1 MNKETALHS
10 FLICVLLSSV
20 LLLVGCTR
28 QAADSASASPETDLP
43 AQESSEPQ
51 AEDVLAAYDEA
62 ARLYDWFDL
71 APMPLDESDSVR
83 EGENTYFRVLGE
95 NITSTKELR
104 SRLERVFTS
113 ELAEE
118 IFNKVPGQYRDFDGK
133 LYAIPGGRGANIYL
147 LDKTVRAERISEDRW
162 EVTLTFWAD
171 YEDARMV
178 PEPETGVSA
187 SYPTAVAGY
196 STTCIYY
203 ERTSEGWRF
212 TSFCP
217 TDNLD
222 LDAETVCSSDYYE
235 GFGADCSDW
244 ELVCYLIHADGAFAE
259 GAFYRLYQRFLE
271 RPNDI
276 LSCLALLDS
285 SPYAAAY
292 PHIDSLI
299 ADPGYQAAY
308 EDEEGRLA
316 FEETVK
322 LCVPAN
328 EGEEAVLK
336 KIQAAY
342 TSVLQQEQAQ
352 MDLRFSFTVPNTAVF
367 TLGPQEGT
375 FPWGLALDAEPVL
388 VSPAMDGFGP
398 CYETALDAVT
408 LEYTVNPDDGTEVLY
423 KMTANDPGVSTDRD
437 VSVGDSLARVR
448 EQYPDI
454 ALLDGY
460 AESGLAYVWEP
471 GGPAYC
477 KHIAFFTQDGVVTG
491 IEIENLMDGR
501 LLE

>member
-20 LLLVGCTR
+20 LLLTGCVQLTI
-28 QAADSASASPETDLP
+28 DPSP
-43 AQESSEPQ
+43 QELMGFQ
-51 AEDVLAAYDEA
+51 EDVLAAYDEA
-62 ARLYDWFDL
+62 AQLYDWFDL

-83 EGENTYFRVLGE
+83 EGENTYFRVLDE

-104 SRLERVFTS
+104 SRLERVFTP

-118 IFNKVPGQYRDFDGK
+118 IFNKVPDQYRDFDGK
-133 LYAIPGGRGANIYL
+133 LYAIPGGRGTNIYL
-147 LDKTVRAERISEDRW
+147 LDKTVQAERISEDRW

-276 LSCLALLDS
+276 LSCLALLDTA
-285 SPYAAAY
+285 PYEAV
-292 PHIDSLI
+292 HRNTLI
-299 ADPGYQAAY
+299 ASPGYEAAY
-308 EDEEGRLA
+308 EDEAGRLA
-316 FEETVK
+316 FEEAVS
-322 LCVPAN
+322 LCVPAD
-328 EGEEAVLK
+328 EAEQVVLK
-336 KIQAAY
+336 KIQGTY
-342 TSVLQQEQAQ
+342 DSLLRQEQAQ
-352 MDLRFSFTVPNTAVF
+352 MDLRFSFSVPNTTLF
-367 TLGPQEGT
+367 TLGPQVGV

-388 VSPAMDGFGP
+388 ISPAMDGFGP
-398 CYETALDAVT
+398 SYEVELGTVT
-408 LEYTVNPDDGTEVLY
+408 LMYTVLPNSGEELLY
-423 KMTANDPGVSTDRD
+423 KMTTNNPLVSTADG
-437 VSVGDSLARVR
+437 VSVGDSLARVQ
-448 EQYPDI
+448 EQYPDSVPF
-454 ALLDGY
+454 DGY

-471 GGPAYC
+471 GGNAYC
-477 KHIAFFTQDGVVTG
+477 KHIAFFTQDDVVTG
-491 IEIENLMDGR
+491 IEIENLIDGR

>member
-1 MNKETALHS
+1 MMFFGEWSRRRVLVVLGRIL
-10 FLICVLLSSV
+10 FFQVLL
-20 LLLVGCTR
+20 LLLVGCVR
-28 QAADSASASPETDLP
+28 LAIDPSP
-43 AQESSEPQ
+43 QELMGFQ
-51 AEDVLAAYDEA
+51 EDVLAAYDEA

-83 EGENTYFRVLGE
+83 EGENTYFRVLDE
-95 NITSTKELR
+95 TITSTKELR

-118 IFNKVPGQYRDFDGK
+118 IFNKAPDQYRDFDGK
-133 LYAIPGGRGANIYL
+133 LYAIPGGRGTNLYL
-147 LDKTVRAERISEDRW
+147 LDKTVQAERISEDRW

-178 PEPETGVSA
+178 PEPETGVFA
-187 SYPTAVAGY
+187 SYPTAMAGY
-196 STTCIYY
+196 STTNIDY
-203 ERTSEGWRF
+203 ERTPEGWRF

-259 GAFYRLYQRFLE
+259 GAFYRLYQRFLD

-285 SPYAAAY
+285 SPYAS
-292 PHIDSLI
+292 IDSLI

-328 EGEEAVLK
+328 EAEEIVLK
-336 KIQAAY
+336 KIQGAY
-342 TSVLQQEQAQ
+342 TSLRREEQAWTDLQ
-352 MDLRFSFTVPNTAVF
+352 NLRFSFTVPNTAVF
-367 TLGPQEGT
+367 ILGPQEGA

-398 CYETALDAVT
+398 CYEATLDAVT
-408 LEYTVNPDDGTEVLY
+408 LEYTVNPDDGTEELY
-423 KMTANDPGVSTDRD
+423 KMTTNDPHVSTDSGI
-437 VSVGDSLARVR
+437 SVGDAL
-448 EQYPDI
+448 EQVKERYPDCVP
-454 ALLDGY
+454 LDAY
-460 AESGLAYVWEP
+460 PDSGVVYVWEP

-477 KHIAFFTQDGVVTG
+477 KHIAFFTQDDVVTG

>member
-20 LLLVGCTR
+20 LLLTGCVQLTI
-28 QAADSASASPETDLP
+28 DPSP
-43 AQESSEPQ
+43 QELMGFQ
-51 AEDVLAAYDEA
+51 EDVLAAYDEA
-62 ARLYDWFDL
+62 AQLYDWFDL

-83 EGENTYFRVLGE
+83 EGENTYFRVLDE
-95 NITSTKELR
+95 DITSTKELR

-118 IFNKVPGQYRDFDGK
+118 IFNKVPDQYRDFDGK
-133 LYAIPGGRGANIYL
+133 LYAIPGGRGTNIYL
-147 LDKTVRAERISEDRW
+147 LDKTVQAERISEDRW

-276 LSCLALLDS
+276 LSCLALLDTA
-285 SPYAAAY
+285 PYEAA
-292 PHIDSLI
+292 HRNTLI
-299 ADPGYQAAY
+299 ASPGYEAAY
-308 EDEEGRLA
+308 EDEAGRLA
-316 FEETVK
+316 FEEAVS
-322 LCVPAN
+322 LCVPAD
-328 EGEEAVLK
+328 EAEQVVLK
-336 KIQAAY
+336 KIQGTY
-342 TSVLQQEQAQ
+342 DSLLRQEQAQ
-352 MDLRFSFTVPNTAVF
+352 MDLRFSFSVPNTTLF
-367 TLGPQEGT
+367 TLGPQVGV

-388 VSPAMDGFGP
+388 ISPAMDGFGP
-398 CYETALDAVT
+398 SYEVELGTVT
-408 LEYTVNPDDGTEVLY
+408 LMYTVLPNSGEELLY
-423 KMTANDPGVSTDRD
+423 KMTTNNPLVSTADG
-437 VSVGDSLARVR
+437 VSVGDSLARVQ
-448 EQYPDI
+448 EQYPDSMPF
-454 ALLDGY
+454 DGY

-471 GGPAYC
+471 GGNAYC
-477 KHIAFFTQDGVVTG
+477 KHITFFTQDDVVTG
-491 IEIENLMDGR
+491 IEIENLIDGR

>member
-20 LLLVGCTR
+20 LLLTGCVQLTI
-28 QAADSASASPETDLP
+28 DPSP
-43 AQESSEPQ
+43 QELMGFQ
-51 AEDVLAAYDEA
+51 EDVLAAYDEA
-62 ARLYDWFDL
+62 AQLYDWFDL

-83 EGENTYFRVLGE
+83 EGENTYFRVLDE
-95 NITSTKELR
+95 DITSTKELR

-118 IFNKVPGQYRDFDGK
+118 IFNKVPDQYRDFDGK
-133 LYAIPGGRGANIYL
+133 LYAIPGGRGTNIYL
-147 LDKTVRAERISEDRW
+147 LDKTVQAERISEDRW

-196 STTCIYY
+196 STTCIHY

-276 LSCLALLDS
+276 LSCLALLDTA
-285 SPYAAAY
+285 PYEAV
-292 PHIDSLI
+292 HRNTLI
-299 ADPGYQAAY
+299 ASPGYEAAY
-308 EDEEGRLA
+308 EDEAGRLA
-316 FEETVK
+316 FEEAVS
-322 LCVPAN
+322 LCVPAD
-328 EGEEAVLK
+328 EAEQVVLK
-336 KIQAAY
+336 KIQGTY
-342 TSVLQQEQAQ
+342 DSLLRQEQAQ
-352 MDLRFSFTVPNTAVF
+352 MDLRFSFSVPNTTIF
-367 TLGPQEGT
+367 TLGPQVGV

-388 VSPAMDGFGP
+388 ISPAMDGFGP
-398 CYETALDAVT
+398 SYEVELGTVT
-408 LEYTVNPDDGTEVLY
+408 LMYTVLPNSGEELLY
-423 KMTANDPGVSTDRD
+423 KMTTNNPLVSTADG
-437 VSVGDSLARVR
+437 VSVGDSLARVQ
-448 EQYPDI
+448 EQYPDSVPF
-454 ALLDGY
+454 DGY

-471 GGPAYC
+471 GGNAYC
-477 KHIAFFTQDGVVTG
+477 KHIAFFTQDDVVAG
-491 IEIENLMDGR
+491 IEIENLIDGR

>member
-1 MNKETALHS
+1 MG
-10 FLICVLLSSV
+10 FQV
-20 LLLVGCTR
+20 
-28 QAADSASASPETDLP
+28 
-43 AQESSEPQ
+43 
-51 AEDVLAAYDEA
+51 DVLAAYDGA

-83 EGENTYFRVLGE
+83 EGENTYFRVLDE

-113 ELAEE
+113 KLAEE
-118 IFNKVPGQYRDFDGK
+118 IFNKVPDQYRDFDGK
-133 LYAIPGGRGANIYL
+133 LYAIPGGRGTNIYL
-147 LDKTVRAERISEDRW
+147 LDKTVQAERISEDRW

-222 LDAETVCSSDYYE
+222 LDAETVCFSDYYE
-235 GFGADCSDW
+235 SFGADCSDW

-259 GAFYRLYQRFLE
+259 GAFYRLYQRFLD

-276 LSCLALLDS
+276 LSCLALLDTA
-285 SPYAAAY
+285 PYEAV
-292 PHIDSLI
+292 HMNTLI
-299 ADPGYQAAY
+299 ASPGYEAAY
-308 EDEEGRLA
+308 EDEAGRLA
-316 FEETVK
+316 FEEAVS
-322 LCVPAN
+322 LCVPAD
-328 EGEEAVLK
+328 EAEQVVLK
-336 KIQAAY
+336 KIQGTY
-342 TSVLQQEQAQ
+342 DSLLRQEQAQ
-352 MDLRFSFTVPNTAVF
+352 MDLRFSFSVPNTALF
-367 TLGPQEGT
+367 TLGPQVGV

-388 VSPAMDGFGP
+388 ISPAMDGFGP
-398 CYETALDAVT
+398 SYEVELGTVT
-408 LEYTVNPDDGTEVLY
+408 LMYTVLPNSGEELLY
-423 KMTANDPGVSTDRD
+423 KMTTNNPLVSTADG
-437 VSVGDSLARVR
+437 VSVGDSLARVQ
-448 EQYPDI
+448 EQYPDSVP
-454 ALLDGY
+454 LDGY

-471 GGPAYC
+471 GGNAYC
-477 KHIAFFTQDGVVTG
+477 KHIAFFTQDDVVTG
-491 IEIENLMDGR
+491 IEIENLIDGR

>member
-1 MNKETALHS
+1 MNKETVLHS
-10 FLICVLLSSV
+10 FLICILLSFVLLFT
-20 LLLVGCTR
+20 GCVQLTI
-28 QAADSASASPETDLP
+28 DPSL
-43 AQESSEPQ
+43 QELMGFQ
-51 AEDVLAAYDEA
+51 EDVLAAYDEA
-62 ARLYDWFDL
+62 AQLYDWFDL

-83 EGENTYFRVLGE
+83 EGENTYFRVLDE
-95 NITSTKELR
+95 TITSTKELR

-113 ELAEE
+113 KLAEE
-118 IFNKVPGQYRDFDGK
+118 IFNKVPDQYRDFDGK
-133 LYAIPGGRGANIYL
+133 LYAIPGGRGTNIYL
-147 LDKTVRAERISEDRW
+147 LDKTVQAERISEDRW

-276 LSCLALLDS
+276 LSCLALLDTA
-285 SPYAAAY
+285 PYEAV
-292 PHIDSLI
+292 HRNTLI
-299 ADPGYQAAY
+299 ASPGYEAAY
-308 EDEEGRLA
+308 EDEAGRLA
-316 FEETVK
+316 FEEAVS
-322 LCVPAN
+322 LCVPAD
-328 EGEEAVLK
+328 EAEQVVLK
-336 KIQAAY
+336 KIQGTY
-342 TSVLQQEQAQ
+342 DSLLRQEQAQ
-352 MDLRFSFTVPNTAVF
+352 MDLRFSFSVPNTTLF
-367 TLGPQEGT
+367 TLGPQVGV

-388 VSPAMDGFGP
+388 ISPAMDGFGP
-398 CYETALDAVT
+398 SYEVELGTVT
-408 LEYTVNPDDGTEVLY
+408 LMYTVLPNSGEELLY
-423 KMTANDPGVSTDRD
+423 KMTTNNPLVSTADG
-437 VSVGDSLARVR
+437 VSVGDSLARVQ
-448 EQYPDI
+448 EQYPDSV
-454 ALLDGY
+454 LLDGY

-471 GGPAYC
+471 GGNAYC
-477 KHIAFFTQDGVVTG
+477 KHIAFFTQDDVVAG
-491 IEIENLMDGR
+491 IEIENLIDGR

>member
-1 MNKETALHS
+1 MFFGEWSRRRVLVVLGRILFS
-10 FLICVLLSSV
+10 QVLL
-20 LLLVGCTR
+20 LLLVGCVR
-28 QAADSASASPETDLP
+28 LAIDPSP
-43 AQESSEPQ
+43 QELMGFQ
-51 AEDVLAAYDEA
+51 EDVLAAYDEA

-71 APMPLDESDSVR
+71 APMSLDESDSVR
-83 EGENTYFRVLGE
+83 EGENTYFRVLDE

-104 SRLERVFTS
+104 SRLERVFTP

-118 IFNKVPGQYRDFDGK
+118 IFNKVPDQYRDFDGK
-133 LYAIPGGRGANIYL
+133 LYAIPGGRGTNIYL
-147 LDKTVRAERISEDRW
+147 LDKTVQAERISEDRW

-171 YEDARMV
+171 YEDTRMV
-178 PEPETGVSA
+178 PEPEAGVSA

-276 LSCLALLDS
+276 LSCLALLDTA
-285 SPYAAAY
+285 PYEAV
-292 PHIDSLI
+292 HRNTLI
-299 ADPGYQAAY
+299 ASPGYEAAY
-308 EDEEGRLA
+308 EDEAGRLA
-316 FEETVK
+316 FEEAVS
-322 LCVPAN
+322 LCVPAD
-328 EGEEAVLK
+328 EAEQVVLK
-336 KIQAAY
+336 KIQGTY
-342 TSVLQQEQAQ
+342 DSLLRQEQAQ
-352 MDLRFSFTVPNTAVF
+352 MDLRFSFSVPNTTLF
-367 TLGPQEGT
+367 TLGPQVGV

-388 VSPAMDGFGP
+388 ISPAMDGFGP
-398 CYETALDAVT
+398 SYEVELGTVT
-408 LEYTVNPDDGTEVLY
+408 LMYTVLPNSGEELLY
-423 KMTANDPGVSTDRD
+423 KMTTNNPLVSTADG
-437 VSVGDSLARVR
+437 VSVGDSLARVQ
-448 EQYPDI
+448 EQYPDSVPF
-454 ALLDGY
+454 DGY

-471 GGPAYC
+471 GGNAYC
-477 KHIAFFTQDGVVTG
+477 KHIAFFTQDDVVTG
-491 IEIENLMDGR
+491 IEIENLIDGR

>member
-1 MNKETALHS
+1 MNKETVLHS

-20 LLLVGCTR
+20 LLLVGCTQ
-28 QAADSASASPETDLP
+28 QAADSGNVSPETDLP

-51 AEDVLAAYDEA
+51 SEDVLTAYNEA

-83 EGENTYFRVLGE
+83 EGENTYFRVLDK

-118 IFNKVPGQYRDFDGK
+118 IFNKVPDQYRDFDGK

-147 LDKTVRAERISEDRW
+147 LDKAVQAGRISEDRW

-203 ERTSEGWRF
+203 ERTPEGWRF

-259 GAFYRLYQRFLE
+259 GAFYRLYQRFLD

-285 SPYAAAY
+285 SPYAAVY

-342 TSVLQQEQAQ
+342 TSVLQQEQVQ
-352 MDLRFSFTVPNTAVF
+352 MDLCFSFTVPNTAVF

-375 FPWGLALDAEPVL
+375 FPWGLALDVEPVL

-398 CYETALDAVT
+398 CYEAALDAVT

-423 KMTANDPGVSTDRD
+423 KMTTSDPRVSTDSG

-448 EQYPDI
+448 EHYPDI
-454 ALLDGY
+454 VPLDWY

-471 GGPAYC
+471 GGDAYC
-477 KHIAFFTQDGVVTG
+477 KHIAFFTQDDIVTG

>member
-1 MNKETALHS
+1 MNKETVLHS

-20 LLLVGCTR
+20 LLLVGCTQ
-28 QAADSASASPETDLP
+28 QAADSGNVSPETDLP

-51 AEDVLAAYDEA
+51 SEDVLTAYNEA

-83 EGENTYFRVLGE
+83 EGENTYFRVLDK

-118 IFNKVPGQYRDFDGK
+118 IFNKVPDQYRDFDGK

-147 LDKTVRAERISEDRW
+147 LDKTVQAGRISEDRW

-203 ERTSEGWRF
+203 ERTPEGWRF

-259 GAFYRLYQRFLE
+259 GAFYRLYQRFLD

-285 SPYAAAY
+285 SPYAAVY

-375 FPWGLALDAEPVL
+375 FPWGLALDTEPVL

-398 CYETALDAVT
+398 CYEAALDAVT

-423 KMTANDPGVSTDRD
+423 KMTANDPGVSTDSGI
-437 VSVGDSLARVR
+437 SVGNAL
-448 EQYPDI
+448 EQVKERYPDCVP
-454 ALLDGY
+454 LDVY
-460 AESGLAYVWEP
+460 PDSGVVYVWEP

-477 KHIAFFTQDGVVTG
+477 KYIAFLHRATS
-491 IEIENLMDGR
+491 
-501 LLE
+501 

>member
-1 MNKETALHS
+1 MNKETVLHS

-20 LLLVGCTR
+20 LLLVGCTQ
-28 QAADSASASPETDLP
+28 QAADSGNVSPETDLP

-51 AEDVLAAYDEA
+51 SEDVLTAYNEA

-83 EGENTYFRVLGE
+83 EGENTYFRVLDE
-95 NITSTKELR
+95 NITSTKELH

-113 ELAEE
+113 ELAKE
-118 IFNKVPGQYRDFDGK
+118 IFNKVPDQYRDFDGK
-133 LYAIPGGRGANIYL
+133 LYAIPGGRGTNIYL
-147 LDKTVRAERISEDRW
+147 LDKTVQAERISEERW
-162 EVTLTFWAD
+162 EVTLTFWAG

-244 ELVCYLIHADGAFAE
+244 DLVCYLVHADGAFAE
-259 GAFYRLYQRFLE
+259 GAFYRLYQRFLD

-342 TSVLQQEQAQ
+342 TSVLQQEQVQ
-352 MDLRFSFTVPNTAVF
+352 MDLCFSFTVPNTAVF

-375 FPWGLALDAEPVL
+375 FPWGLALDAEPTL
-388 VSPAMDGFGP
+388 ISPAMDGFGP
-398 CYETALDAVT
+398 SYEVELGTVT
-408 LEYTVNPDDGTEVLY
+408 LVYTVLPDSGGEVLY
-423 KMTANDPGVSTDRD
+423 KMTTNSPRISTNDG
-437 VSVGDSLARVR
+437 VSVGDSLARVQ
-448 EQYPDI
+448 EQYPDSVP
-454 ALLDGY
+454 LDGY
-460 AESGLAYVWEP
+460 AESGLAHVWEP
-471 GGPAYC
+471 GGNAYC
-477 KHIAFFTQDGVVTG
+477 KHIAFFTQDDIVTG

-501 LLE
+501 LWE

>member
-1 MNKETALHS
+1 MKKGLYASLLCAL
-10 FLICVLLSSV
+10 LLSI
-20 LLLVGCTR
+20 LLTGCVRLTI
-28 QAADSASASPETDLP
+28 DPSP
-43 AQESSEPQ
+43 QELMGFQ
-51 AEDVLAAYDEA
+51 EDVLAAYDEA
-62 ARLYDWFDL
+62 ARLYNWFDL

-83 EGENTYFRVLGE
+83 EGESTYFRVLDE
-95 NITSTKELR
+95 TITSTKELR

-118 IFNKVPGQYRDFDGK
+118 IFNKAPDQYRDFDGK
-133 LYAIPGGRGANIYL
+133 LYAIPGGRGTNLYL
-147 LDKTVRAERISEDRW
+147 LDKTVQAERISEDRW

-196 STTCIYY
+196 STTCIHY

-222 LDAETVCSSDYYE
+222 LDAETVCFSDYYE

-276 LSCLALLDS
+276 LSCLALLDTA
-285 SPYAAAY
+285 PYEAV
-292 PHIDSLI
+292 HRNTLI
-299 ADPGYQAAY
+299 ASPGYEAAY
-308 EDEEGRLA
+308 EDKAGRLA
-316 FEETVK
+316 FEEAVS
-322 LCVPAN
+322 LCVPAD
-328 EGEEAVLK
+328 EAEQVVLK
-336 KIQAAY
+336 KIQGTY
-342 TSVLQQEQAQ
+342 DSLLRQEQAQ
-352 MDLRFSFTVPNTAVF
+352 MDLRFSFSVPNTTIF
-367 TLGPQEGT
+367 TLGPQVGV

-398 CYETALDAVT
+398 CYEATLDAVT
-408 LEYTVNPDDGTEVLY
+408 LEYTVNPDDGTEELY
-423 KMTANDPGVSTDRD
+423 KMTTNDPHVSTDSGI
-437 VSVGDSLARVR
+437 SVGDAL
-448 EQYPDI
+448 EQVKERYPDCVP
-454 ALLDGY
+454 LDAY
-460 AESGLAYVWEP
+460 PDSGVVYVWEP

-477 KHIAFFTQDGVVTG
+477 KHIAFFTQDDVVTG

>member
-1 MNKETALHS
+1 MKKGLYASLLCAL
-10 FLICVLLSSV
+10 LLSV
-20 LLLVGCTR
+20 LLAGCVRLTI
-28 QAADSASASPETDLP
+28 DPSP
-43 AQESSEPQ
+43 QELMGFQ
-51 AEDVLAAYDEA
+51 EDVLAAYDEA

-83 EGENTYFRVLGE
+83 EGENTYFRVLDE
-95 NITSTKELR
+95 AITSTEELR
-104 SRLERVFTS
+104 SRLERVFTP
-113 ELAEE
+113 ELTEE
-118 IFNKVPGQYRDFDGK
+118 IFNKVPDQYRDFDGK
-133 LYAIPGGRGANIYL
+133 LYAIPGGRGTNIYL
-147 LDKTVRAERISEDRW
+147 LDKTVQAARLSEDRW

-178 PEPETGVSA
+178 PEPETGVSV
-187 SYPTAVAGY
+187 SYPTAVTGY
-196 STTCIYY
+196 STTCIDY
-203 ERTSEGWRF
+203 ERTQEGWRF

-244 ELVCYLIHADGAFAE
+244 ELICYLIHADGAFAE

-316 FEETVK
+316 FEEALK
-322 LCVPAN
+322 RCIPAN
-328 EGEEAVLK
+328 EAEEIVLK
-336 KIQAAY
+336 KIRGAY
-342 TSVLQQEQAQ
+342 TSLRREEQAWTDLQ
-352 MDLRFSFTVPNTAVF
+352 NLRFSFTVPNTAVF
-367 TLGPQEGT
+367 TLGPQEGV

-398 CYETALDAVT
+398 CYEATLDAVT

-423 KMTANDPGVSTDRD
+423 KMTTNDPHVSTDSGI
-437 VSVGDSLARVR
+437 SVGDAL
-448 EQYPDI
+448 EQVKERYPDCVP
-454 ALLDGY
+454 LDAY
-460 AESGLAYVWEP
+460 PDSGVVYVWEP

-477 KHIAFFTQDGVVTG
+477 KHIAFFTQDDVVTG
-491 IEIENLMDGR
+491 IEIENLMDGQ

>member
-20 LLLVGCTR
+20 LLLTGCVQLTI
-28 QAADSASASPETDLP
+28 DPSP
-43 AQESSEPQ
+43 QELMGFQ
-51 AEDVLAAYDEA
+51 EDVLAAYDEA
-62 ARLYDWFDL
+62 AQLYDWFDL

-83 EGENTYFRVLGE
+83 EGENTYFRVLDE

-104 SRLERVFTS
+104 SRLERVFTP

-118 IFNKVPGQYRDFDGK
+118 IFNKVPDQYRDFDGK
-133 LYAIPGGRGANIYL
+133 LYAIPGGRGTNIYL
-147 LDKTVRAERISEDRW
+147 LDKTVQAERISEDRW

-276 LSCLALLDS
+276 LSCLALLDTA
-285 SPYAAAY
+285 PYEAV
-292 PHIDSLI
+292 HRNTLI
-299 ADPGYQAAY
+299 ASPGYEAAY
-308 EDEEGRLA
+308 EDEAGRLA
-316 FEETVK
+316 FEEAVS
-322 LCVPAN
+322 LCVPAD
-328 EGEEAVLK
+328 EAEQVVLK
-336 KIQAAY
+336 KIQGTY
-342 TSVLQQEQAQ
+342 DSLLRQEQAQ
-352 MDLRFSFTVPNTAVF
+352 MDLRFSFSVPNTTLF
-367 TLGPQEGT
+367 TLGPQVGV

-388 VSPAMDGFGP
+388 ISPAMDGFGP
-398 CYETALDAVT
+398 SYEVELGTVT
-408 LEYTVNPDDGTEVLY
+408 LMYTVLPNSGEELLY
-423 KMTANDPGVSTDRD
+423 KMTTNNPLVSTADG
-437 VSVGDSLARVR
+437 VSVGDSLARVQ
-448 EQYPDI
+448 EQYPDSMPF
-454 ALLDGY
+454 DGY

-471 GGPAYC
+471 GGNAYC
-477 KHIAFFTQDGVVTG
+477 KHIAFFTQDDVVTG
-491 IEIENLMDGR
+491 IEIENLIDGR

>member
-1 MNKETALHS
+1 MKKGLYASLLCAL
-10 FLICVLLSSV
+10 LLSV
-20 LLLVGCTR
+20 LLAGCVRLTI
-28 QAADSASASPETDLP
+28 DPSP
-43 AQESSEPQ
+43 QELMGFQ
-51 AEDVLAAYDEA
+51 EDVLAAYDEA
-62 ARLYDWFDL
+62 ARIYDWFDL
-71 APMPLDESDSVR
+71 APMPLDEADSMR
-83 EGENTYFRVLGE
+83 EGENTYFRVLDE
-95 NITSTKELR
+95 NITSTEELR

-118 IFNKVPGQYRDFDGK
+118 IFNKVPDQYRNFDGK
-133 LYAIPGGRGANIYL
+133 LYAIPGGRGTNLYL
-147 LDKTVRAERISEDRW
+147 LDKTVQAERISEDRW

-178 PEPETGVSA
+178 PEPEAGVSA
-187 SYPTAVAGY
+187 SYPTAIAGY
-196 STTCIYY
+196 STTCIDY

-316 FEETVK
+316 FEETGK

-328 EGEEAVLK
+328 EGEEAVLR

-367 TLGPQEGT
+367 TLGAQEGT
-375 FPWGLALDAEPVL
+375 FPWGLALDAEPTL
-388 VSPAMDGFGP
+388 ISPAMDGLGP
-398 CYETALDAVT
+398 SYEVELGTVT
-408 LEYTVNPDDGTEVLY
+408 LTYTVLPDSGGEALY
-423 KMTANDPGVSTDRD
+423 KMTTNDPRVSTDSGI
-437 VSVGDSLARVR
+437 SVGDSLDQVKER
-448 EQYPDI
+448 YPGCVP
-454 ALLDGY
+454 LDTDPD
-460 AESGLAYVWEP
+460 SGVVYVWEP
-471 GGPAYC
+471 EGPAYC
-477 KHIAFFTQDGVVTG
+477 KHIAFFTQDDVVTG
-491 IEIENLMDGR
+491 IEIENLMDGQ

>member
-1 MNKETALHS
+1 MMFFGEWSRRRVLVVLGRILFS
-10 FLICVLLSSV
+10 QVLL
-20 LLLVGCTR
+20 LLLVGCVR
-28 QAADSASASPETDLP
+28 LAIDPSP
-43 AQESSEPQ
+43 QELMGFQ
-51 AEDVLAAYDEA
+51 EDVLAAYDEA

-83 EGENTYFRVLGE
+83 EGENTYFRVLDE
-95 NITSTKELR
+95 TITSTKELR
-104 SRLERVFTS
+104 SQLERVFTS

-118 IFNKVPGQYRDFDGK
+118 IFNKAPDQYRDFDGK
-133 LYAIPGGRGANIYL
+133 LYAIPGGRGTNLYL
-147 LDKTVRAERISEDRW
+147 LDKTVQAERISEDRW

-178 PEPETGVSA
+178 PEPETGVST

-196 STTCIYY
+196 STTSIYY
-203 ERTSEGWRF
+203 ERTPEGWRF

-308 EDEEGRLA
+308 EEEGRLT

-328 EGEEAVLK
+328 EAEEIVLK
-336 KIQAAY
+336 KIQGAY
-342 TSVLQQEQAQ
+342 TSLRREEQAWTDLQ
-352 MDLRFSFTVPNTAVF
+352 NLRFSFTVPNTAVF
-367 TLGPQEGT
+367 ILGPQEGA

-398 CYETALDAVT
+398 CYEATLDAVT

-423 KMTANDPGVSTDRD
+423 KMTANDPGVSTDSGI
-437 VSVGDSLARVR
+437 SVGDAL
-448 EQYPDI
+448 EQVKERYPDCVP
-454 ALLDGY
+454 LDAY
-460 AESGLAYVWEP
+460 PDSGVVYVWEP

-477 KHIAFFTQDGVVTG
+477 KHIAFFTQDDVVTG

>member
-1 MNKETALHS
+1 MKKGLYASLLCAL
-10 FLICVLLSSV
+10 LLSV
-20 LLLVGCTR
+20 LLAGCVRLTI
-28 QAADSASASPETDLP
+28 DPSP
-43 AQESSEPQ
+43 QELMGFQ
-51 AEDVLAAYDEA
+51 EDVLAAYDEA

-83 EGENTYFRVLGE
+83 EGENTYFRVLDE
-95 NITSTKELR
+95 AITSTEELR
-104 SRLERVFTS
+104 SRLERVFTP
-113 ELAEE
+113 ELTEE
-118 IFNKVPGQYRDFDGK
+118 IFNKVPDQYRDFDGK
-133 LYAIPGGRGANIYL
+133 LYAIPGGRGTNIYL
-147 LDKTVRAERISEDRW
+147 LDKTVQAARLSEDRW

-178 PEPETGVSA
+178 PEPETGVSV
-187 SYPTAVAGY
+187 SYPTAVTGY
-196 STTCIYY
+196 STTCIDY
-203 ERTSEGWRF
+203 ERTPEGWRF

-244 ELVCYLIHADGAFAE
+244 ELICYLIHADGAFAE

-316 FEETVK
+316 FEEALK
-322 LCVPAN
+322 RCIPAN
-328 EGEEAVLK
+328 EAEEIVLK
-336 KIQAAY
+336 KIRGAY
-342 TSVLQQEQAQ
+342 TSLRREEQAWTDLQ
-352 MDLRFSFTVPNTAVF
+352 NLRFSFTVPNTAVF
-367 TLGPQEGT
+367 TLGPQEGV

-398 CYETALDAVT
+398 CYEATLDAVT

-423 KMTANDPGVSTDRD
+423 KMTTNDPHVSTDSGI
-437 VSVGDSLARVR
+437 SVGDAL
-448 EQYPDI
+448 EQVKERYPDCVP
-454 ALLDGY
+454 LDAY
-460 AESGLAYVWEP
+460 PDSGVVYVWEP

-477 KHIAFFTQDGVVTG
+477 KHIAFFTQDDVVTG
-491 IEIENLMDGR
+491 IEIENLMDGQ

>member
-1 MNKETALHS
+1 MVTTAGIGC
-10 FLICVLLSSV
+10 FRPNIFPQVLL
-20 LLLVGCTR
+20 LLLVGCVR
-28 QAADSASASPETDLP
+28 LAIDPSP
-43 AQESSEPQ
+43 QELMGFQ
-51 AEDVLAAYDEA
+51 EDVLAAYDEA

-83 EGENTYFRVLGE
+83 EGENTYFRVLDK

-118 IFNKVPGQYRDFDGK
+118 IFNKVPDQYRDFDGK

-147 LDKTVRAERISEDRW
+147 LDKTVQAGRISEDRW

-203 ERTSEGWRF
+203 ERTPEGWRF

-259 GAFYRLYQRFLE
+259 GAFYRLYQRFLD

-285 SPYAAAY
+285 SPYAAVY

-342 TSVLQQEQAQ
+342 TSVLQQEQVQ
-352 MDLRFSFTVPNTAVF
+352 MDLCFSFTVPNTAVF

-375 FPWGLALDAEPVL
+375 FPWGLALDTEPVL

-398 CYETALDAVT
+398 CYEAALDAVT

-423 KMTANDPGVSTDRD
+423 RMTTSDPRVSTDSG

-454 ALLDGY
+454 VPLDWY

-471 GGPAYC
+471 GGDAYC
-477 KHIAFFTQDGVVTG
+477 KHIAFFTQDDIVTG

>member
-1 MNKETALHS
+1 MKKGLYASLLCAL
-10 FLICVLLSSV
+10 LLSV
-20 LLLVGCTR
+20 LLVGCVRLTM
-28 QAADSASASPETDLP
+28 DPSP
-43 AQESSEPQ
+43 QELMGFQ
-51 AEDVLAAYDEA
+51 EDVLAAYDEA

-83 EGENTYFRVLGE
+83 EGENTYFRVLDE
-95 NITSTKELR
+95 NITSTEELR
-104 SRLERVFTS
+104 SRLEEAFTPK
-113 ELAEE
+113 LTEE
-118 IFNKVPGQYRDFDGK
+118 IFNKTPDQYRDFDGK
-133 LYAIPGGRGANIYL
+133 LYAIPGGRGTNLYL
-147 LDKTVRAERISEDRW
+147 LDKTVQVERLSEDRW
-162 EVTLTFWAD
+162 KVTLTFWAD

-178 PEPETGVSA
+178 PEPETGVSV
-187 SYPTAVAGY
+187 SYPTAVTGY
-196 STTCIYY
+196 STTCIDY
-203 ERTSEGWRF
+203 ERTPEGWRF

-244 ELVCYLIHADGAFAE
+244 ELICYLIHADGAFAE
-259 GAFYRLYQRFLE
+259 GAFYRLYQRFLD

-316 FEETVK
+316 FEEALK
-322 LCVPAN
+322 RCIPAN
-328 EGEEAVLK
+328 EAEEIVLK
-336 KIQAAY
+336 KIRGAY
-342 TSVLQQEQAQ
+342 TSLRREEQAWTDLQ
-352 MDLRFSFTVPNTAVF
+352 NLRFSFTVPNTAVF
-367 TLGPQEGT
+367 TLGPQEGV

-398 CYETALDAVT
+398 CYEATLDAVT

-423 KMTANDPGVSTDRD
+423 KMTTNDPHVSTDSGI
-437 VSVGDSLARVR
+437 SVGDAL
-448 EQYPDI
+448 EQVKERYPDCVP
-454 ALLDGY
+454 LDAY
-460 AESGLAYVWEP
+460 PDSGVVYVWEP

-477 KHIAFFTQDGVVTG
+477 KHIAFFTQDDVVTG
-491 IEIENLMDGR
+491 IEIENLMDGQ

>member
-1 MNKETALHS
+1 MRFFGEWPRGR
-10 FLICVLLSSV
+10 VLVVWGRILFSQV
-20 LLLVGCTR
+20 LLLMLVGCVQLTI
-28 QAADSASASPETDLP
+28 DPSP
-43 AQESSEPQ
+43 QELMGFQ
-51 AEDVLAAYDEA
+51 EDVLAAYDEA
-62 ARLYDWFDL
+62 AQLYDWFDL

-83 EGENTYFRVLGE
+83 EGENTYFRVLDE
-95 NITSTKELR
+95 DITSTKELR

-118 IFNKVPGQYRDFDGK
+118 IFNKVPDQYRDFDGK
-133 LYAIPGGRGANIYL
+133 LYAIPGGRGTNIYL
-147 LDKTVRAERISEDRW
+147 LDKTVQAERISEDRW

-178 PEPETGVSA
+178 PEPEAGVSA

-203 ERTSEGWRF
+203 EHTSEGWRF

-276 LSCLALLDS
+276 LSCLALLDTA
-285 SPYAAAY
+285 PYEAV
-292 PHIDSLI
+292 HRNTLI
-299 ADPGYQAAY
+299 ASPGYEAAY
-308 EDEEGRLA
+308 EDEAGRLA
-316 FEETVK
+316 FEEAVS
-322 LCVPAN
+322 LCVPAD
-328 EGEEAVLK
+328 EAEQVVLK
-336 KIQAAY
+336 KIQGTY
-342 TSVLQQEQAQ
+342 DSLLRQEQAQ
-352 MDLRFSFTVPNTAVF
+352 MDLRFSFSVPNTALF
-367 TLGPQEGT
+367 TLGPQVGV

-388 VSPAMDGFGP
+388 ISPAMDGFGP
-398 CYETALDAVT
+398 SYEVELGTVT
-408 LEYTVNPDDGTEVLY
+408 LMYTVLPNSGEELLY
-423 KMTANDPGVSTDRD
+423 KMTTNNPLVSTADG
-437 VSVGDSLARVR
+437 VSVGDSLARVQ
-448 EQYPDI
+448 EQYPDSVPF
-454 ALLDGY
+454 DGY

-471 GGPAYC
+471 GGNAYC
-477 KHIAFFTQDGVVTG
+477 KHITFFTQDDIVTG
-491 IEIENLMDGR
+491 IEIENLIDGR